1 MQFDA
6 EVHKGVLALP
16 AAVGTAF
23 EGPVHVILVKS
34 DLAPEEDFIAEL
46 IDSPL
51 DIPAFEPLNRDAA
64 NERSR

>member
-23 EGPVHVILVKS
+23 EGPAPLALEVKPTDS
-34 DLAPEEDFIAEL
+34 VVAPGDYTTATRL
-46 IDSPL
+46 
-51 DIPAFEPLNRDAA
+51 R
-64 NERSR
+64 